1 MAFETQNNYNIHSSD
16 GVVVTFPYS
25 FPLYSVEA
33 LTVQLQNKTSGAT
46 VTVSPSSYQVTGIGE
61 AVGGSVTFLTGAP
74 ITGFWVVLI
83 REVPYTQPL
92 DLINQSG
99 FFPAS
104 VEGQLDLT
112 VMQIQQLANQV
123 GRSLKVPLTETG
135 VELPRLADRVNG
147 FLAFDADGNAIISSG
162 TGTDTGL
169 RTDLATNGPPL
180 ISAPNGE
187 GNLEDYLT
195 AWVSN
200 TLAGVSYQYTSDNT
214 LTSGGSVVG
223 KDLNVTLSPAFT
235 DPTVFV
241 FSDNSAVSGLVVDGS
256 NAPDPTANW
265 GAGRQVG
272 GGGFGT
278 GVGVN
283 DRLSHITFGGR
294 WENFPNGVFNFEYVD
309 DVYSPG
315 AFFEGNQTAYNGGAG
330 FVTCA
335 DVTGYYGRRWNVGV
349 LVNKDY
355 GFKAHNMSYMDNS
368 HFAGFITEGG
378 LVGWACNQWTGGRGV
393 HVGFNI
399 HDGGASTGHG
409 EKVAGTKQFFHG
421 PSISYNA
428 NEGMQVYGGHAKYSE
443 IDSELH
449 VTSAINLDAY
459 QSRDIDNNAEL
470 DFGVG
475 RVRSV
480 GRAYV
485 GGLTQ
490 NGAVI
495 RGDNTRLSSFTGNG
509 VTVAFVVGTSPTG
522 FVWNVVVAG
531 NLVAYIDGVKQTG
544 GAIGN
549 GIASVVGNTV
559 TLVAAP
565 ANNTRVVIMDATR
578 ITPIRRLIFEGTTEI
593 SNGYS
598 GFYEVQTPFSWIDYV
613 YIQHIRARNL
623 AAGGYICFFKARD
636 IEIMSG
642 DFDNTIKQGY
652 VFYTDAMNRGGTLRI
667 LNQRLDVSSS
677 WTSEP
682 FIRLGY
688 SGTGQFSEAGWAAIE
703 LANFVINGN
712 SDATFKTISLHGHRV
727 QALKHIV
734 IKDIYGINCAL
745 AEQIYIDLS
754 GHAAN
759 TVVLDIL
766 DVHIFNAA
774 GTPATININDPNG
787 AVYAGSIRTS
797 CVFTGTGRPNLVW
810 PKKLTNTQDL
820 SALAAGATSGVLT
833 TAVTGIVA
841 GDRIDVE
848 PGNVNVVVLE
858 KWVSSAGNMSFV
870 VKNRTAGV
878 LSVAEPFTIIQYRK
892 DV

>member
-16 GVVVTFPYS
+16 GVAATFPYS
-25 FPLYSVEA
+25 FPLYSA
-33 LTVQLQNKTSGAT
+33 SDLIVQLQNKATGAT
-46 VTVSPSSYQVTGIGE
+46 VTISPSTYQITGIGE

-74 ITGFWVVLI
+74 IDGYWVVLL
-83 REVPYTQPL
+83 REVPYIQPL

-99 FFPAS
+99 FYPAS
-104 VEGQLDLT
+104 VEEQLDLT

-123 GRSLKVPLTETG
+123 LRSLKVPLTETG

-147 FLAFDADGNAIISSG
+147 FLAFDADGNAVISSG
-162 TGTDTGL
+162 TGTDNGL
-169 RTDLATNGPPL
+169 RTDLATNGLPL

-200 TLAGVSYQYTSDNT
+200 TLGGVSYQYASDNT
-214 LTSGGSVVG
+214 LTSGGSIIG
-223 KDLNVTLSPAFT
+223 KDLSVTLSPAFT
-235 DPTVFV
+235 DSTVFV
-241 FSDNSAVSGLVVDGS
+241 FSSNSEVSGLVVDGS
-256 NAPDPTANW
+256 NAPDPVANW

-278 GVGVN
+278 GVDVN

-309 DVYSPG
+309 DVYSQG

-335 DVTGYYGRRWNVGV
+335 DVTGYYGRRWNIGV

-355 GFKAHNMSYMDNS
+355 GLKAHNMSYIDNS

-378 LVGWACNQWTGGRGV
+378 LVGWSCNQWTGGRGV
-393 HVGFNI
+393 VVGFNL
-399 HDGGASTGHG
+399 HNGGANTGHG

-421 PSISYNA
+421 PSVSYNA
-428 NEGMQVYGGHAKYSE
+428 NEGVQAYGAHAKYSE

-459 QSRDIDNNAEL
+459 QSRDIATDAEV
-470 DFGVG
+470 DFAVG
-475 RVRSV
+475 RVRAI
-480 GRAYV
+480 GRAYTS
-485 GGLTQ
+485 GTNQ
-490 NGAVI
+490 NGVVV

-509 VTVAFVVGTSPTG
+509 VTTTFTVGTSPSG
-522 FVWNVVVAG
+522 FSWNVVTAG
-531 NLVAYIDGVKQTG
+531 NLVAYINGVAQTG

-549 GIASVVGNTV
+549 GIQAVVGNDV
-559 TLVAAP
+559 TLTAAP
-565 ANNTRVVIMDATR
+565 ANNAAVVIMDATR
-578 ITPIRRLIFEGTTEI
+578 IAPIRRIILEGTTEI
-593 SNGYS
+593 ANGYS
-598 GFYEVQTPFSWIDYV
+598 GIYEVRTPMSWIDYLYV
-613 YIQHIRARNL
+613 QHLRARNL
-623 AAGGYICFFKARD
+623 SLGGYIAFVKARD
-636 IEIMSG
+636 IDFLSG

-652 VFYTDAMNRGGTLRI
+652 VLYTDAMNRGGTLRV
-667 LNQRLDVSSS
+667 LNQRLDVSTS
-677 WTSEP
+677 WTNEP

-703 LANFVINGN
+703 LANFIINGN
-712 SDATFKTISLHGHRV
+712 SDASFKIISLHGHRV
-727 QALKHIV
+727 QAIKHIV
-734 IKDIYGINCAL
+734 IKDIYAINCAT
-745 AEQIYIDLS
+745 AEQIYIDLQ
-754 GHAAN
+754 GHSAN

-797 CVFTGTGRPNLVW
+797 CTFTGTGRPGNAW
-810 PKKLTNTQDL
+810 PKKIANTQNL
-820 SALAAGATSGVLT
+820 SALAAGATSAVLT
-833 TAVTGIVA
+833 AAVTGLAA
-841 GDRIDVE
+841 GDRIDVV
-848 PGNVNVVVLE
+848 PGNLNVSILE
-858 KWVSSAGNMSFV
+858 KFVASAGNAGFV
-870 VKNRTAGV
+870 VVNRTAGV
-878 LSVAEPFTIIQYRK
+878 LSAAEPFTIIQHRK
-892 DV
+892 EM